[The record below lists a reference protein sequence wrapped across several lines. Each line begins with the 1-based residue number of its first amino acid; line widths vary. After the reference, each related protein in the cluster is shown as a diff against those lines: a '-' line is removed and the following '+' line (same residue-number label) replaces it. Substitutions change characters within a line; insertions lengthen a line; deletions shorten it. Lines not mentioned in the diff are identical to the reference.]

1 MALLFW
7 NYLKSMENQTPP
19 VELDGSVSL
28 VQCSDDAERLIV
40 KIARVSNPKNESNW
54 TTGPKLL
61 KFLIDHKHWSPF
73 EHAVLTVRIDT
84 QVDIAAQ
91 ICRHRTAVFSQFS
104 QRYARSTSATIPKFR
119 AKHPTNRQASLD
131 NLHPEVIAS
140 AEETTEALF
149 EQAFNLYER
158 LLEKGVA
165 KECARRILPQATNTT
180 LYMTNNLRNFLHYV
194 AVRTDPSTQLEHRL
208 IAEEIKKILIWKFPI
223 TSEAMGW
230 IE

>member
-1 MALLFW
+1 M
-7 NYLKSMENQTPP
+7 NYLKTMENKNPP
-19 VELDGSVSL
+19 VDLDGSVSV
-28 VQCSDDAERLIV
+28 VQCSDDAEKLIV

-54 TTGPKLL
+54 GTGPKLL
-61 KFLIDHKHWSPF
+61 KFLIDNSHWSPF
-73 EHAVLTVRIDT
+73 EHAFLTVKIFT

-91 ICRHRTAVFSQFS
+91 ICRHRSAVFSQFS
-104 QRYARSTSATIPKFR
+104 QRYAKSTSATMPKFR

-131 NLHPEVIAS
+131 NLHPEIIAS
-140 AEETTEALF
+140 AEETTQALF
-149 EQAFNLYER
+149 DQAFSLYER

-165 KECARRILPQATNTT
+165 KECARRILPQATNTN
-180 LYMTNNLRNFLHYV
+180 LYMTNNLRNWLMYV

-230 IE
+230 LE

>member
-1 MALLFW
+1 
-7 NYLKSMENQTPP
+7 MENKKPP
-19 VELDGSVSL
+19 ADLDGSVSV
-28 VQCSDDAERLIV
+28 VQCSDDAEKLIV

-54 TTGPKLL
+54 ETGPKLL
-61 KFLIDHKHWSPF
+61 KFLIDNSHWSPF
-73 EHAVLTVRIDT
+73 EHAFLTVKIFT

-91 ICRHRTAVFSQFS
+91 ICRHRSAVFSQFS
-104 QRYARSTSATIPKFR
+104 QRYAKSTSATMPKFR

-131 NLHPEVIAS
+131 NLHPEIIAS
-140 AEETTEALF
+140 AEETTQALF
-149 EQAFNLYER
+149 DQAFSLYER

-165 KECARRILPQATNTT
+165 KECARRILPQATNTN
-180 LYMTNNLRNFLHYV
+180 LYMTNNLRNWLMYV

-230 IE
+230 LE

>member
-1 MALLFW
+1 
-7 NYLKSMENQTPP
+7 MENKKPP
-19 VELDGSVSL
+19 VDLDGSVSV
-28 VQCSDDAERLIV
+28 VQCSDDAEKLIV

-54 TTGPKLL
+54 ETGPKLL
-61 KFLIDHKHWSPF
+61 KFLIDHDHWSPF
-73 EHAVLTVRIDT
+73 EHAFLTVKIFT

-91 ICRHRTAVFSQFS
+91 ICRHRSAVFSQFS
-104 QRYARSTSATIPKFR
+104 QRYAKSTSATMPKFR

-131 NLHPEVIAS
+131 NLHPEIIAS
-140 AEETTEALF
+140 AEETTQALF
-149 EQAFNLYER
+149 DQAFSLYER

-165 KECARRILPQATNTT
+165 KECARRILPQATNTN
-180 LYMTNNLRNFLHYV
+180 LYMTNNLRNWLMYV

-230 IE
+230 LE